1 MIDMNSKRKKLIIII
16 PLSLIIAVAIIIPV
30 TLILINESSNTT
42 ELGQISTGGE
52 ARDVEIKGDIAYV
65 VDTGGESSP
74 GGLVIINVSN
84 PNHPSII
91 GSYYQSGLPFKVDV
105 AGNIAVLANIYVGV
119 EILNLSDLANPVKID
134 QYTGSGEAYDVQIIG
149 EIAYI
154 ADWSRGLVLL
164 NISDP
169 SIVSEISRFSISGAC
184 TQLHVVNN
192 IAYITDHH
200 SSYTAIRLIDVSNP
214 HSMSQVGYY
223 SLNNV
228 DFWNPYVYDNVIYVA
243 NHGSSGG
250 EFYFL
255 DASNYSQITSIR
267 QFNDEGMINAA
278 FINKSIGYF
287 AGYENGLII
296 VDLMDLSNPRVIGR
310 HFDGGHSIDVVAVGD
325 IAYVADREDGLEIVK
340 ILNV

>member
-1 MIDMNSKRKKLIIII
+1 MISMESKRKKLIIII
-16 PLSLIIAVAIIIPV
+16 SLSLAIAMAIIIPV
-30 TLILINESSNTT
+30 SLILLKIPFNTL

-52 ARDVEIKGDIAYV
+52 ARDVEIQGDIAYV

-84 PNHPSII
+84 PYHPSII
-91 GSYYQSGLPFKVDV
+91 GSYFQSGLPFKVDV
-105 AGNIAVLANIYVGV
+105 AGDIAVLANILVGV
-119 EILNLSDLANPVKID
+119 EIVNISDLTNPVKID
-134 QYTGSGEAYDVQIIG
+134 QYTGSGEALDAQIVG

-169 SIVSEISRFSISGAC
+169 SNVREISRFSITGAC
-184 TQLHVVNN
+184 TQLHVVND

-200 SSYTAIRLIDVSNP
+200 TSYTALRLIDVSNP
-214 HSMSQVGYY
+214 LSIFQVGYY
-223 SLNNV
+223 AIDYV

-255 DASNYSQITSIR
+255 DASNYSQITPIR
-267 QFNDEGMINAA
+267 QFNDEGIINAA
-278 FINKSIGYF
+278 FINNSIGYF
-287 AGYENGLII
+287 AGYENGLIV
-296 VDLMDLSNPRVIGR
+296 VDLTTLSNSRVIGR
-310 HFDGGHSIDVVAVGD
+310 HFDGGHSIEVIAVGD
-325 IAYVADREDGLEIVK
+325 IAYVADREDGLEIIK
-340 ILNV
+340 ISNI

>member
-1 MIDMNSKRKKLIIII
+1 MIVMNSKRKKLIIII
-16 PLSLIIAVAIIIPV
+16 PLSLIIAAAIIIPV
-30 TLILINESSNTT
+30 TLILINEASNTT

-84 PNHPSII
+84 PYHPSII

-105 AGNIAVLANIYVGV
+105 SGNIAVLANIYVGV
-119 EILNLSDLANPVKID
+119 EIINLSDLANPVKID

-169 SIVSEISRFSISGAC
+169 SVVSEISRFSISGAC

-200 SSYTAIRLIDVSNP
+200 SSYTAIRLIDVINP

-228 DFWNPYVYDNVIYVA
+228 DFWNPYVYDNVIYIA

-278 FINKSIGYF
+278 FINNSIGYF

-340 ILNV
+340 ILNI